1 MTIIHN
7 MHHKVGCLPLIGE
20 TVSHYRIVEKLGGG
34 GMGVVYKAEDTDL
47 GRFVALKFLPDDLV
61 RDPHALER
69 FRREARAAS
78 ALNHPNI
85 CTIYEIGEHDGKRFI
100 AMEFLDGS
108 TLKHTVSGRPMEL
121 DTLISVGI
129 EIADA
134 LDAAHAEG
142 IIHRDIKPA
151 NIFVTRRG
159 HAKVLDF
166 GLAKQSLDKAAPP
179 HFDASLATLEA
190 THENLTSPGA
200 ALGTV
205 AYMSPEQALGKDL
218 DPRTDLFSFGIVLY
232 EMATGKLPFRG
243 ETSAAVFDSILHK
256 APLPPVRLN
265 PDLPARLEDII
276 NKALEKDSSLRYQH
290 AADLRADLQRLK
302 RDTDSGRTGAVS
314 AVSSVGAQLYPER
327 ERRNAAPHLE
337 AASAGAQTGSAPSP
351 PPSQSSA
358 TKIAAPA
365 SAKVPQAR
373 KPLARNWKFLLPAA
387 ALLVAVVA
395 AAFYW
400 RSTKVHALTE
410 KDTIIL
416 ADFVN
421 TTGDAVFDG
430 TLKQALAV
438 QLEQSPYLNLVPES
452 RIQEAL
458 GYMGRRPDE
467 RITSDVA
474 REICL
479 REGVRA
485 MLTGSIA
492 SLGSHYVITVG
503 AVNAQ
508 TGDSLAREQ
517 VEAASKEQVL
527 KSLDT
532 AASSL
537 RQKLGESLASVQQFA
552 TPLEQATTSSLDAL
566 REYSVGQ
573 AEHLKT
579 NDSAAVPYLQ
589 RAIAIDPN
597 FATAYA
603 VLGICF
609 SNLGEAKQAD
619 DLLKKAYDLRERA
632 SEREKLYIL
641 SHYYGGS
648 IGEVEKEIEVYEQ
661 WNHTY
666 PRDATPLDNS
676 ALVYQRIG
684 LPEKALTASSEAM
697 RLDPKDRYANGW
709 VSASYLALNRYDEA
723 TSVAEQA
730 VAQNLDGI
738 QVHQVLFRV
747 AFIRGDQAGMRREVS
762 WVAGKPT
769 EPLMLS
775 TLAGSGDSL
784 GRVTSARDIWQ
795 QAMSS
800 ANHHGMMGFASA
812 MTAVRAVRDA
822 AHGFSDAARQE
833 AAEALRAPGGRGTR
847 ALAALAL
854 AQIGD
859 AAKAQKL
866 IDDLAREFPNDT
878 IVVSCSLPTVEAL
891 NDLQRQKPDEAIAA
905 LEPARKCEM
914 GAGPGYSPGFWPVYV
929 RGQAY
934 LRLKDG
940 TKAAA
945 EFQKILDHRGALA
958 TSELYPL
965 AQLNLARAYAL
976 QAGHV
981 APGFSPAS
989 SVPGGEDLKVKART
1003 AYQDFFALWKDADP
1017 DIPILIA
1024 AKSEYSKLQ

>member
-1 MTIIHN
+1 M
-7 MHHKVGCLPLIGE
+7 IGQNI
-20 TVSHYRIVEKLGGG
+20 SHYRVIEKLGGG
-34 GMGVVYKAEDTDL
+34 GMGVVYKAEDVKL
-47 GRFVALKFLPDDLV
+47 GRFVALKFLPEEV
-61 RDPHALER
+61 SKDPQALSR
-69 FRREARAAS
+69 FQREAKAAS

-85 CTIYEIGEHDGKRFI
+85 CTIYEIDDQHGQAFI

-108 TLKHTVSGRPMEL
+108 TLKHQISGRPMEL
-121 DTLISVGI
+121 DAMISIGV

-151 NIFVTRRG
+151 NVFVTKRG

-166 GLAKQSLDKAAPP
+166 GLAKQSIDKAALPR
-179 HFDASLATLEA
+179 FDASQATVEA

-200 ALGTV
+200 ALCTV

-243 ETSAAVFDSILHK
+243 ETSAAMFDSILHK
-256 APLPPVRLN
+256 APLAPVRLN
-265 PDLPARLEDII
+265 PDLPSRLEDII
-276 NKALEKDSSLRYQH
+276 NKALEKDCKLRYQH

-302 RDTDSGRTGAVS
+302 RDTDSGRTAQHVVS
-314 AVSSVGAQLYPER
+314 E
-327 ERRNAAPHLE
+327 EAPT
-337 AASAGAQTGSAPSP
+337 SPVSAPSSEQARTSGGP
-351 PPSQSSA
+351 HA
-358 TKIAAPA
+358 AYAPA
-365 SAKVPQAR
+365 PPAQAR
-373 KPLARNWKFLLPAA
+373 RSFARNWKVLLPVAS
-387 ALLVAVVA
+387 LLVATVA
-395 AAFYW
+395 GAFYW
-400 RSTKVHALTE
+400 RSTKAHAFTE
-410 KDTIIL
+410 KDSIIL

-458 GYMGRRPDE
+458 RYMGRRPDE

-479 REGVRA
+479 REGVKA

-537 RQKLGESLASVQQFA
+537 RQRLGESLASVQQFA

-566 REYSVGQ
+566 KEYSLGET
-573 AEHLKT
+573 AHLETNDEAAIPHLK
-579 NDSAAVPYLQ
+579 
-589 RAIAIDPN
+589 RAIELDPN

-609 SNLGEAKQAD
+609 SNLGEVKQAD
-619 DLLKKAYDLRERA
+619 DLFRKAYDLRERA
-632 SEREKLYIL
+632 SEPEKLYIL
-641 SHYYGGS
+641 SHYYGVS
-648 IGEVEKEIEVYEQ
+648 IGELEKEIDVYEQ

-666 PRDATPLDNS
+666 PRDTTPLDNL

-684 LPEKALTASSEAM
+684 LPEKALSASSEAL

-723 TSVAEQA
+723 RSVAEQA
-730 VAQNLDGI
+730 VAQKFDGS
-738 QVHQVLFRV
+738 QVHTVLFRV
-747 AFIRGDQAGMRREVS
+747 AFIRGDQAGMRRELS
-762 WVAGKPT
+762 WSAGKPA
-769 EPLMLS
+769 EPQMLS
-775 TLAGSGDSL
+775 FSAGSEDSL
-784 GRVTSARDIWQ
+784 GRVKRARDIWQ
-795 QAMSS
+795 QDMSS
-800 ANHHGMMGFASA
+800 ANHHGMIGYASTI
-812 MTAVRAVRDA
+812 TAVRAVRDA

-833 AAEALRAPGGRGTR
+833 AAEALRVPGGRGRR

-854 AQIGD
+854 AQVGD
-859 AAKAQKL
+859 EEKAQKL
-866 IDDLAREFPNDT
+866 IDDLAHEFPNDT
-878 IVVSCSLPTVEAL
+878 IVISGYLPMVRAL
-891 NDLQRQKPDEAIAA
+891 NDLQRKKPDEAIAA
-905 LEPARKCEM
+905 LEPARKYEM
-914 GAGPGYSPGFWPVYV
+914 GAGPGNSPGFWPVYI
-929 RGQAY
+929 RGLALLHMQ
-934 LRLKDG
+934 DG
-940 TKAAA
+940 VKAAA

-958 TSELYPL
+958 VSELYPL

-976 QAGHV
+976 QAGYV

-989 SVPGGEDLKVKART
+989 SVPRGEDLKVKART
-1003 AYQDFFALWKDADP
+1003 AYQDFLALWKDADS
-1017 DIPILIA
+1017 DIPVLIA
-1024 AKSEYSKLQ
+1024 AKAEYAKLK